1 MSRRKRSKLSRSGR
15 DEDADAG
22 TSAEEEVVLQDDAA
36 AAAAAAMSTNFAVIG
51 LAPGAVRQ
59 DPQRMILPETLE
71 EEEA

>member
-1 MSRRKRSKLSRSGR
+1 
-15 DEDADAG
+15 
-22 TSAEEEVVLQDDAA
+22 VLQDDAA